1 MNTGDYAVI
10 IAILI
15 YFMVVLIIG
24 FSYAR
29 RANKSSSEYFLGGRK
44 VGPWFTALSAEASD
58 MSGYLLMGLPGLA
71 YFTGAADAGWT
82 CIGLALGTYFN
93 WLLVAKRL
101 RRYSEKANDSI
112 TLPGFYSNR
121 FHDTKNVV
129 STVAAVIILIFFCV
143 YTGSCFVTC
152 GKLFNTLFG
161 MDYTVMMI
169 FGAIIVFLY
178 TMVGG
183 YLSVVAT
190 DFVQGCLMF
199 FALAVVVIGSIA
211 MAGGVENTAA
221 FLSDI
226 PGYLSM
232 VQTATPEVNADG
244 VQYMIGGAPIFGI
257 PAEYGLLTIIST
269 LSWGL
274 GYFGM
279 PQVLVRFMGIRN
291 DSEIKTSR
299 RIAIV
304 WVVVSMF
311 CAIMIG
317 IIGRYLF
324 PAQYL
329 TQSGA
334 ESIFIFLSQV
344 MLPGFLCGL
353 VVSGILAASMSSAS
367 SYLLIT
373 GSSVAENI
381 FRGVFKKDATDNQVL
396 IVSRI
401 TLACVLLFGIAVAW
415 SEDSIIFNVVSYA
428 WAGLGASFGPL
439 TLFSLYW
446 KRTTKSGAIAGM
458 LTGAVSVIVWH
469 NLIKPLGGVF
479 GIYELL
485 PAFILS
491 CLAILIV
498 SLLSKEPSE
507 AIQYEFDHYMDE
519 ELVDRHL
526 DAVLEGGIPLKG
538 VNMPV
543 DTPIRPNEAEAVD
556 EKEPVTFKESVAAGA
571 HGEALTRSAEAEGKK
586 AEETITIEEKPE

>member
-29 RANKSSSEYFLGGRK
+29 RSNKSSSEYFLGGRK

-82 CIGLALGTYFN
+82 VIGLALGTYLN

-101 RRYSEKANDSI
+101 RRYSEKAGDSI

-121 FHDTKNVV
+121 FHDNKNVI
-129 STVAAVIILIFFCV
+129 STIAAIIILIFFCV

-199 FALAVVVIGSIA
+199 FALIVVIVGSIT
-211 MAGGVENTAA
+211 MAGGLDNTVA
-221 FLSDI
+221 FLQDI

-232 VQTATPEVNADG
+232 VQTASPEVNAEG
-244 VQYMIGGAPIFGI
+244 IQLAIGGAPVFGMPAEFGI
-257 PAEYGLLTIIST
+257 LAIVSA

-304 WVVVSMF
+304 WVTVSMF

-317 IIGRYLF
+317 LIGRYLF
-324 PAQYL
+324 PTELLSA
-329 TQSGA
+329 SNA
-334 ESIFIFLSQV
+334 ERIFIVLSQV

-381 FRGVFKKDATDNQVL
+381 FRGVFKRDATDNQVL

-415 SEDSIIFNVVSYA
+415 NENSVIFTVVSYA

-458 LTGAVSVIVWH
+458 VTGAATVLLWH
-469 NLIKPLGGVF
+469 NLVKPLSALGGVYGVF
-479 GIYELL
+479 GVYELL

-491 CLAILIV
+491 SLAIVIV
-498 SLLSKEPSE
+498 SLLSKEPSAE
-507 AIQYEFDHYMDE
+507 IQHEFEHYMDE

-538 VNMPV
+538 VNMPI
-543 DTPIRPNEAEAVD
+543 DTPITPQEAAKVEEKAPVSEAE
-556 EKEPVTFKESVAAGA
+556 
-571 HGEALTRSAEAEGKK
+571 SAKTE
-586 AEETITIEEKPE
+586 

>member
-1 MNTGDYAVI
+1 MNSGDFAVI

-15 YFMVVLIIG
+15 YFMAVLIIG

-29 RANKSSSEYFLGGRK
+29 RSNKSSSEYFLGGRK

-58 MSGYLLMGLPGLA
+58 MSGYLLMGLPGVA

-82 CIGLALGTYFN
+82 AIGLAIGTYLN

-101 RRYSEKANDSI
+101 RRYSEKADDSI
-112 TLPGFYSNR
+112 TLPGFYSKR
-121 FHDTKNVV
+121 FHDDKNVIG
-129 STVAAVIILIFFCV
+129 TIAAIIILIFFCV

-152 GKLFNTLFG
+152 GKLFHTLFG
-161 MDYTVMMI
+161 VDYSLMMV

-190 DFVQGCLMF
+190 DFLQGTLMF
-199 FALAVVVIGSIA
+199 FALSVVIIGSIT
-211 MAGGVENTAA
+211 MAGGLDNTVQ

-232 VQTATPEVNADG
+232 TSMSTPITADG
-244 VQYMIGGAPIFGI
+244 YTMTEAADMVAAGTLPADAAVQGTQNGQPLFAFDPAPYGI
-257 PAEYGLLTIIST
+257 LTIIST
-269 LSWGL
+269 MSWGL

-291 DSEIKTSR
+291 ESEVKMSR

-304 WVVVSMF
+304 WVVISMF
-311 CAIMIG
+311 CAVMIG
-317 IIGRYLF
+317 IIGRYLV
-324 PAQYL
+324 PAQLL
-329 TQSGA
+329 TQSAA
-334 ESIFIFLSQV
+334 ENIFIVLSQM
-344 MLPGFLCGL
+344 MLPAFLCGI

-381 FRGVFKKDATDNQVL
+381 FRAVFKKNATDNQVL

-401 TLACVLLFGIAVAW
+401 TLACVLLFGVFVAW
-415 SEDSIIFNVVSYA
+415 DENSVIFTVVSYA

-446 KRTTKSGAIAGM
+446 RRTTKTGAIAGM
-458 LTGAVSVIVWH
+458 ITGATMVIVWH

-485 PAFILS
+485 PAFLLG
-491 CLAILIV
+491 CLAIVVV
-498 SLLSKEPSE
+498 SLITKEPSQ
-507 AIQYEFDHYMDE
+507 AVYDEFDHYMDE
-519 ELVDRHL
+519 ERVDRNL

-538 VNMPV
+538 INMPV
-543 DTPIRPNEAEAVD
+543 DTPTE
-556 EKEPVTFKESVAAGA
+556 T
-571 HGEALTRSAEAEGKK
+571 K
-586 AEETITIEEKPE
+586 AENAADATRAEKAISEGAEDEETLV

>member
-1 MNTGDYAVI
+1 MRRSEYSCGGSEGEMVTGDFAVI
-10 IAILI
+10 IAILV
-15 YFMVVLIIG
+15 YFVVVLTIG
-24 FSYAR
+24 FIYAKR
-29 RANKSSSEYFLGGRK
+29 SNSSTSEYFLGGRK

-71 YFTGAADAGWT
+71 YWCGASDVGWT
-82 CIGLALGTYFN
+82 AIGLAIGTYLN

-101 RRYSEKANDSI
+101 RRYSVVANDSI

-121 FHDTKNVV
+121 FHDKKNIVG
-129 STVAAVIILIFFCV
+129 TIAAIIILIFFCV
-143 YTGSCFVTC
+143 YCGSCFVTC

-161 MDYTVMMI
+161 WDYTLMMA

-178 TMVGG
+178 TRVGG

-199 FALAVVVIGSIA
+199 FALLVVLIGSIT
-211 MAGGVENTAA
+211 MAGGLDNTVA

-232 VQTATPEVNADG
+232 TSMSVPVTNADG
-244 VQYMIGGAPIFGI
+244 VQAVAAGAAAFQGQTIVNGQPLFDI

-269 LSWGL
+269 MSWGL

-279 PQVLVRFMGIRN
+279 PQILVRFMGIR
-291 DSEIKTSR
+291 SENEVKTSR

-304 WVVVSMF
+304 WVVISMF
-311 CAIMIG
+311 AAVMIG
-317 IIGRYLF
+317 IIGRSLM
-324 PAQYL
+324 PDTLL
-329 TQSGA
+329 TNSAA
-334 ESIFIFLSQV
+334 ESIFIVLSQV
-344 MLPGFLCGL
+344 LLPGFLCGL

-381 FRGVFKKDATDNQVL
+381 FRGLFKKNATDNQVL

-401 TLACVLLFGIAVAW
+401 TLAAVLLFGIWVAW
-415 SEDSIIFNVVSYA
+415 EQDSVIFQVVSYA

-446 KRTTKSGAIAGM
+446 RRTNKWGAIAGM
-458 LTGAVSVIVWH
+458 IAGAAMVIIWH
-469 NLIKPLGGVF
+469 NVIKGFGGVF

-485 PAFILS
+485 PAFLTS
-491 CLAILIV
+491 CLAIVIFSLITRKPEQEV
-498 SLLSKEPSE
+498 LD
-507 AIQYEFDHYMDE
+507 EFDHYMDE
-519 ELVDRHL
+519 GVATEERSL
-526 DAVLEGGIPLKG
+526 DGVLEGPTPL
-538 VNMPV
+538 
-543 DTPIRPNEAEAVD
+543 
-556 EKEPVTFKESVAAGA
+556 
-571 HGEALTRSAEAEGKK
+571 
-586 AEETITIEEKPE
+586 